1 MKAEIQ
7 TEKWSRLNMRT
18 VYIADDGKQ
27 FEDEYECEHHE
38 FELKHPHLQTIE
50 AYNKDGEKITGLLD
64 EDAYDNCERIIL
76 HSEEEL
82 SDLQYGADY
91 FGFYSYC
98 DIDEVGEWIFDHET
112 EHFSK
117 NEKSTFIKG
126 LSDKYIEIL
135 KECRSIKYQEH
146 ADNTLLKLLSDLG
159 YADVVKAYREVPKW
173 YS

>member
-1 MKAEIQ
+1 
-7 TEKWSRLNMRT
+7 MRT

-38 FELKHPHLQTIE
+38 FELKYPHLQTIE
-50 AYNKDGEKITGLLD
+50 AYNKDGEKMTDLLD
-64 EDAYDNCERIIL
+64 EDTYNNCEKIIL
-76 HSEEEL
+76 RSEEEL
-82 SDLQYGADY
+82 SDLQYAADCL
-91 FGFYSYC
+91 GFYSYN
-98 DIDEVGEWIFDHET
+98 DITEIGEWIFDYET
-112 EHFSK
+112 GYFSK
-117 NEKSTFIKG
+117 NKKSTFVQE
-126 LSDKYIEIL
+126 LSDKYVEIL

>member
-1 MKAEIQ
+1 
-7 TEKWSRLNMRT
+7 MRT

-50 AYNKDGEKITGLLD
+50 AYNKDGEKMTDLLD
-64 EDAYDNCERIIL
+64 EDTYNNCEKIIL

-82 SDLQYGADY
+82 SDLQYAADY

-98 DIDEVGEWIFDHET
+98 DIDEVGEWIFDYET

-117 NEKSTFIKG
+117 NKKSTFVQE

-159 YADVVKAYREVPKW
+159 YADVVKEYKHIPKV
-173 YS
+173 YF

>member
-1 MKAEIQ
+1 
-7 TEKWSRLNMRT
+7 MRT

-50 AYNKDGEKITGLLD
+50 AYNKDGEKITDLLD

-91 FGFYSYC
+91 FGFY
-98 DIDEVGEWIFDHET
+98 
-112 EHFSK
+112 
-117 NEKSTFIKG
+117 
-126 LSDKYIEIL
+126 
-135 KECRSIKYQEH
+135 
-146 ADNTLLKLLSDLG
+146 
-159 YADVVKAYREVPKW
+159 
-173 YS
+173 